1 MLLVGASRISR
12 NAFCIIIHTGGT
24 GEGGGG
30 GSVLTLESP
39 PSPVIVMHTSH
50 LKRLKGHIDETLGA
64 DFFLFSET
72 AFLEIYTSN
81 TSGQNIE

>member
-39 PSPVIVMHTSH
+39 PSPVIVMLTSH

-72 AFLEIYTSN
+72 SFLEIYTSK